1 MILVSWLA
9 ADEEIIETIDSI
21 LLGSQCAPPMK
32 MQLVQYEI
40 ESFLFLKKK
49 QKITPNCAIP
59 FRWYFFRTYTSFFFK
74 FDFLSFRSAL
84 NR

>member
-21 LLGSQCAPPMK
+21 LLSSQCAPPMK

-40 ESFLFLKKK
+40 ESFLFFGTKNYTKL
-49 QKITPNCAIP
+49 
-59 FRWYFFRTYTSFFFK
+59 RHSLSLVFFRTYTPFFIFG
-74 FDFLSFRSAL
+74 FSFRSVL

>member
-40 ESFLFLKKK
+40 ESFLF
-49 QKITPNCAIP
+49 
-59 FRWYFFRTYTSFFFK
+59 F
-74 FDFLSFRSAL
+74 
-84 NR
+84 